1 MSVAVVTPDTMR
13 VLVVDDDDQ
22 IRRMLRRVLGRKPG
36 FDIVGDCHSGE
47 AAIEL
52 SLELNPDLILM
63 DLNMPGIGG
72 AEATR
77 VIKQTSPAVRIVALT
92 GQGDD
97 ETVAEMIRAGASG
110 YLLKSAGTDELMAS
124 LSEIARG
131 HGALAPEVTPMVLE
145 DVVEL
150 YKREQERATALLE
163 LDRMKREFMNVVSH
177 ELRTPLTGIK
187 GSSVTLRRRWDQ
199 LDEATKLDLIGMVED
214 QADKLDRL
222 VRQILTVSGIQRG
235 DVQPYSSVFS
245 LRSAVEDALEMLT
258 PKRRG
263 RDVELQLGDA
273 LVRGDRGQLA
283 EVARSLIENALD
295 FTTGPIT
302 VTTGA
307 EGNLAVLVVTDQG
320 PGMDPDVLKAT
331 LSEPFHQG
339 DSSSTR
345 TVGGLGLGIYIARQV
360 AEAFGGRLDVQ
371 TSNQEG
377 SRFAIE
383 LPLVE
388 SA

>member
-1 MSVAVVTPDTMR
+1 MK

-22 IRRMLRRVLGRKPG
+22 IRRMLRRVLGRKEG
-36 FDIVGDCHSGE
+36 FEIVGDCRTGE

-52 SLELNPDLILM
+52 ATELRPDLVLM
-63 DLNMPGIGG
+63 DMQMPGMTG

-77 VIKQTSPAVRIVALT
+77 RIKEMIPEIRIVALT

-97 ETVAEMIRAGASG
+97 ETVADMIRSGASG
-110 YLLKSAGTDELMAS
+110 YLLKSAGIDDLMTS

-150 YKREQERATALLE
+150 YRREQERAAALLE

-187 GSSVTLRRRWDQ
+187 GSSVTLRKRWDQ
-199 LDEATKLDLIGMVED
+199 LDDATKLDLIGMIED
-214 QADKLDRL
+214 QGNKLDRV
-222 VRQILTVSGIQRG
+222 VRQILTVAGIQRG
-235 DVQPYSSVFS
+235 DVQPHSAVFS

-263 RDVELQLGDA
+263 RDVEVRLQDA
-273 LVRGDRGQLA
+273 FVRGDRGQLA
-283 EVARSLIENALD
+283 EVARALIENALE
-295 FTTGPIT
+295 FTSGGILIETLAADGAAVLT
-302 VTTGA
+302 VTDA
-307 EGNLAVLVVTDQG
+307 G
-320 PGMDPDVLKAT
+320 PGLDPSALEQMMN
-331 LSEPFHQG
+331 EPFNQG
-339 DSSSTR
+339 DSSMTR
-345 TVGGLGLGIYIARQV
+345 AVGGLGVGLYIAKQV
-360 AEAFGGRLDVQ
+360 AEAFGGRLEAD
-371 TSNQEG
+371 TSPDEG
-377 SRFAIE
+377 STFRID

-388 SA
+388 AEQDQAP